1 MIRSLSAFLYC
12 HPSPEDVPLPQTSI
26 PDVSRPRSASA
37 PLPLHDHRIKITI
50 LHYVFFCPSSCL
62 WFSARRFFS
71 TPHFFIYRLQRRAWS
86 STLSVDIFLWCWIFW
101 GPLKCVVFLF
111 LALLRRVSLVR
122 HVYPLSMFKDM
133 LLHTSCSLLC
143 LVYVLLIML
152 PFAYHQF
159 AQEQTLS
166 VSADIAIMHTSL
178 SLVKNVKY
186 SVICLCPIPE

>member
-1 MIRSLSAFLYC
+1 
-12 HPSPEDVPLPQTSI
+12 
-26 PDVSRPRSASA
+26 
-37 PLPLHDHRIKITI
+37 
-50 LHYVFFCPSSCL
+50 
-62 WFSARRFFS
+62 
-71 TPHFFIYRLQRRAWS
+71 
-86 STLSVDIFLWCWIFW
+86 
-101 GPLKCVVFLF
+101 
-111 LALLRRVSLVR
+111 
-122 HVYPLSMFKDM
+122 M

-166 VSADIAIMHTSL
+166 VPADIAIMHISL